1 MDVDLDNTA
10 RFEIGLTILDTQKDN
25 ILEDFCYLPDETL
38 STINTEDLLLKDKN
52 NNDTENR
59 FKVVTE
65 TEISNTLKKRIPA
78 NTSSNTS
85 FAMNTYRK
93 WVEFRNRQPETALD
107 PFGPFVP
114 VDFANSDYTII
125 DYWLR
130 IFVLEARRKDG
141 SLAACKLVFAFF
153 FCKSFDKL

>member
-1 MDVDLDNTA
+1 MA
-10 RFEIGLTILDTQKDN
+10 RALYEI
-25 ILEDFCYLPDETL
+25 Y
-38 STINTEDLLLKDKN
+38 SHH
-52 NNDTENR
+52 NDTENR

-114 VDFANSDYTII
+114 CG
-125 DYWLR
+125 L
-130 IFVLEARRKDG
+130 
-141 SLAACKLVFAFF
+141 CKF
-153 FCKSFDKL
+153 